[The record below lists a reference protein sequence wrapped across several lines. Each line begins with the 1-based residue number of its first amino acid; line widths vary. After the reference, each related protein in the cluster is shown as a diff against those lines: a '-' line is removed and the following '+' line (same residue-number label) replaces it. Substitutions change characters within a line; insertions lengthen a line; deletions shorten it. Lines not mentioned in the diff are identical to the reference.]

1 MLNLVIYL
9 DIPPLDVAS
18 PMLRFV
24 SSLALVLSYFILSLC
39 FFFFSFPLGSCCCF
53 LFPCLHYTPSSDIP
67 YRLPLLLTYMVTVQ
81 NFSY

>member
-9 DIPPLDVAS
+9 DIPPLDVAP

-24 SSLALVLSYFILSLC
+24 SSLALVLSYFILPLC
-39 FFFFSFPLGSCCCF
+39 FFFFPPFPLGYCCCF
-53 LFPCLHYTPSSDIP
+53 LFPCLHIP

-81 NFSY
+81 NFS